1 LDNKVKGKSMKTIIE
16 PFRIKMVESIKMT
29 TPEQREK
36 IIKKAG
42 YNLFMIEAKDIIIDL
57 LTDSGTAAMSD
68 LQWSGIMRGDESNAG
83 AKSYYRFFN
92 KVSELTHFKH
102 IIPTHQGRAA
112 ERILFNILAQPGKY
126 IPSNTHFDTTR
137 ANIEYNKAEA
147 VDLVIEEGKD
157 PTSLHPFK
165 GNIDLKRLEDFIKE
179 KGAEN
184 IPVCMLTITNNS
196 GGGQPVS
203 MENIKGAKRIC
214 KKYGIPLFL
223 DACRFAENSYF
234 IKMRE
239 PAYKNKSC
247 REIAQEI
254 FSHADGCTMSAK
266 KDALVNIGGFLAMNE
281 DDLAP
286 QCRNVLVV
294 TEGFPTYG
302 GLAGRDLEA
311 IAQGL
316 DEVLEED
323 YLHYRIRTVEY
334 MGERLDDMG
343 VPYLKPPGGHA
354 IYLDAKAFA
363 SHIPIDQFPGQAI
376 AVELYRAGGIR
387 SCEIGGIMFGKNNA
401 KTGEYIPP
409 NLELVRLAFPRRVYT
424 QSHFDYVLEVIEE
437 VYKNRDSLKGF
448 RFIYQAPLLRHFT
461 AQFEIVR

>member
-1 LDNKVKGKSMKTIIE
+1 MKTIIE
-16 PFRIKMVESIKMT
+16 PFKIKMVEAIKMT
-29 TPEQREK
+29 TREQREE

-42 YNLFMIEAKDIIIDL
+42 YNLFLVNAEDIIIDL

-68 LQWSGIMRGDESNAG
+68 LQWAGMMRGDESYAG
-83 AKSYYRFFN
+83 ARSYHRFFD
-92 KVSELTHFKH
+92 KVQEITGFKH

-112 ERILFNILAQPGKY
+112 ERILFELLAQKGKF

-137 ANIEYNKAEA
+137 ANIEYHDAEA
-147 VDLVIEEGKD
+147 VDLVIDEAKD
-157 PTSLHPFK
+157 PQSLHPFK
-165 GNIDLKRLEDFIKE
+165 GNIDLEKLENFIKE

-203 MENIKGAKRIC
+203 LENIRGAKEIC
-214 KKYGIPLFL
+214 SKYNIPLFL

-239 PAYKNKSC
+239 PGYEDWSC
-247 REIAQEI
+247 KKIAQEI
-254 FSHADGCTMSAK
+254 FRYADGCTMSAK
-266 KDALVNIGGFLAMNE
+266 KDALVNIGGFLAMND
-281 DDLAP
+281 DDLALKA
-286 QCRNVLVV
+286 RNVLIV

-316 DEVLEED
+316 DEVLHED

-334 MGERLDDMG
+334 MGERLDEIG
-343 VPYLKPPGGHA
+343 VPYVKPTGGHA
-354 IYLDAKAFA
+354 LYLDAKTFA
-363 SHIPIDQFPGQAI
+363 SHIPLHQFPGQAI
-376 AVELYRAGGIR
+376 AVALYIEGGIR
-387 SCEIGGIMFGKNNA
+387 SCEIGGIMFGKNDPE
-401 KTGEYIPP
+401 TGEYIPP
-409 NLELVRLAFPRRVYT
+409 MLELVRLAFPRRVYT

-437 VYKNRDSLKGF
+437 VYRNRDKLKGF
-448 RFIYQAPLLRHFT
+448 RFTYEAPMLRHFT
-461 AQFEIVR
+461 ARFEMVD

>member
-1 LDNKVKGKSMKTIIE
+1 MKTIIE

-29 TPEQREK
+29 TREQREK

-42 YNLFMIEAKDIIIDL
+42 YNLFMIDAEDIIIDL
-57 LTDSGTAAMSD
+57 LTDSGTSAMSD
-68 LQWSGIMRGDESNAG
+68 LQWAGIMRGDESYAG
-83 AKSYYRFFN
+83 ARSYGNFYN
-92 KVSELTHFKH
+92 KVFELTNFKH

-112 ERILFNILAQPGKY
+112 ERILFDILAQSGKY

-137 ANIEYNKAEA
+137 ANIEYNEAEA

-157 PTSLHPFK
+157 PVSLHPFK
-165 GNIDLKRLEDFIKE
+165 GNIDLEKLENFFKE
-179 KGAEN
+179 KGREN

-203 MENIKGAKRIC
+203 MENIRRAKQVC
-214 KKYGIPLFL
+214 EKYSIPLFL

-239 PAYKNKSC
+239 PGYADKSC
-247 REIAQEI
+247 REIAKEI
-254 FSHADGCTMSAK
+254 FSYADGCTMSAK

-281 DDLAP
+281 DDLAL
-286 QCRNVLVV
+286 QCRNVLIV

-316 DEVLEED
+316 DEILDED

-334 MGERLDDMG
+334 MGERLDKMG
-343 VPYLKPPGGHA
+343 APYLKPPGGHA

-363 SHIPIDQFPGQAI
+363 PHIPVNQFPGQAI
-376 AVELYRAGGIR
+376 AVGLYLSGGIR
-387 SCEIGGIMFGKNNA
+387 SCEIGGIMFGKNNP
-401 KTGEYIPP
+401 KSGDYIPP

-437 VYKNRDSLKGF
+437 VYKNRKNLKGLEF
-448 RFIYQAPLLRHFT
+448 TYQAPLLRHFT
-461 AQFEIVR
+461 AQFEIVDE